1 MEVKMKRVFILKG
14 LDCPNCSAKI
24 EKEVGALPGVE
35 SSVVNLMQQTLTVQ
49 SEKSADATLAEQVET
64 IVHSHEPD
72 VEVSEKTELA
82 VTKVYLLKGLDCPN
96 CSAKI
101 EKEVGELGGVASSTV
116 NLMNQTL
123 TVQAGTSVATSLLD
137 TVTTIVHSHEPDV
150 EVSEKTEP
158 AVTKVYLLKGL
169 DCPNCSAKIEKEVGE
184 LGGVASSTVN
194 LMNQTLTVQAGTSVA
209 TSLLD
214 TVTTIVHSHEPD
226 VEVSEKTEPAV
237 TKVYLLKGLDCP
249 NCSAKIEKEV
259 GELDGVTSS
268 TVNLMNQ
275 TLTVQAG
282 TSVAA
287 SLLDTV
293 TTIVHSHE
301 PDVEVSEKQLEAT
314 APVKKDEKA
323 AVYNDEDKK
332 RTIRLAVGAV
342 VYAIGMAL
350 TVFAKL
356 PTLAELAFLIVAY
369 VILGWDVVWQAVKNI
384 TRGQVFDE
392 HFLMSVSTIGAFA
405 IGEYPEAVAVM
416 LFYQVGEFFQSLA
429 VKRSRKSISDLMDIR
444 PDSATVKR
452 NGVLQ
457 VVSPE
462 SVAVGEI
469 IVVKP
474 GEKIPLDGIV
484 VDGESMLDTKALTG
498 ESVPRSIRKGDEA
511 LSGCINQSGLLTL
524 KVTKSFGESTVS
536 KITDLVENASARKAP
551 TENFITTFARYYTP
565 VVVGMAAVLAIIP
578 PLVLGGGWS
587 EWLRRGFV
595 FLIVSCP
602 CALVISIPLTFFGG
616 IGAASKRGV
625 LVKGSNYLEA
635 LNKVSVVVFDKT
647 GTLTKG
653 VFEVANIIPAAGYQK
668 EQVLEYA
675 AQAESYSNHPIA
687 KSILATYGKPID
699 QKQFS
704 DFEEI
709 SGHGISVMVQGKKV
723 LAGNSKLMESEKIAY
738 AACDAAGTKFY
749 VAADGSYV
757 GCILIADEVKPD
769 SKCAIAELKKIGVE
783 KTVMLTGDDERI
795 GKSVADEL
803 GLDAYYAQLLPDQK
817 VEKLEMLDKQKRQG
831 SKLAFVGDGINDAPV
846 LARAD
851 VGIAMGGLGSDAA
864 IEAADVVLMTDEPSK
879 LVEAIDVAKATK
891 RIVMQNIVIALG
903 IKSVFLVLGALGM
916 AGMWEAVFG
925 DVGVTII
932 AVLNAMRIL
941 KK

>member
-1 MEVKMKRVFILKG
+1 MKRVFILKG

-72 VEVSEKTELA
+72 VEVSEKTEPA

-184 LGGVASSTVN
+184 LDGVTSSTVN

-429 VKRSRKSISDLMDIR
+429 VKRSRKSISDLMDIC

-704 DFEEI
+704 GFEEI

>member
-1 MEVKMKRVFILKG
+1 M
-14 LDCPNCSAKI
+14 
-24 EKEVGALPGVE
+24 
-35 SSVVNLMQQTLTVQ
+35 
-49 SEKSADATLAEQVET
+49 
-64 IVHSHEPD
+64 
-72 VEVSEKTELA
+72 
-82 VTKVYLLKGLDCPN
+82 
-96 CSAKI
+96 
-101 EKEVGELGGVASSTV
+101 
-116 NLMNQTL
+116 
-123 TVQAGTSVATSLLD
+123 
-137 TVTTIVHSHEPDV
+137 
-150 EVSEKTEP
+150 
-158 AVTKVYLLKGL
+158 
-169 DCPNCSAKIEKEVGE
+169 
-184 LGGVASSTVN
+184 
-194 LMNQTLTVQAGTSVA
+194 
-209 TSLLD
+209 
-214 TVTTIVHSHEPD
+214 
-226 VEVSEKTEPAV
+226 
-237 TKVYLLKGLDCP
+237 
-249 NCSAKIEKEV
+249 
-259 GELDGVTSS
+259 
-268 TVNLMNQ
+268 
-275 TLTVQAG
+275 
-282 TSVAA
+282 
-287 SLLDTV
+287 
-293 TTIVHSHE
+293 
-301 PDVEVSEKQLEAT
+301 SEKQLEAT

-429 VKRSRKSISDLMDIR
+429 VKRSRKSISDLMDIC

-704 DFEEI
+704 GFEEI

-738 AACDAAGTKFY
+738 AACDAAGTKCY

>member
-1 MEVKMKRVFILKG
+1 MEFKMKRVFILKG

-72 VEVSEKTELA
+72 VEVSEKTE
-82 VTKVYLLKGLDCPN
+82 
-96 CSAKI
+96 
-101 EKEVGELGGVASSTV
+101 
-116 NLMNQTL
+116 
-123 TVQAGTSVATSLLD
+123 
-137 TVTTIVHSHEPDV
+137 
-150 EVSEKTEP
+150 P

-209 TSLLD
+209 
-214 TVTTIVHSHEPD
+214 
-226 VEVSEKTEPAV
+226 
-237 TKVYLLKGLDCP
+237 
-249 NCSAKIEKEV
+249 
-259 GELDGVTSS
+259 
-268 TVNLMNQ
+268 
-275 TLTVQAG
+275 
-282 TSVAA
+282 A

-301 PDVEVSEKQLEAT
+301 PDVEVSEKQPEAT
-314 APVKKDEKA
+314 APVKKEEKA

-332 RTIRLAVGAV
+332 RTIRLAVGAA

-356 PTLAELAFLIVAY
+356 PTPAELAFLIVAY

-536 KITDLVENASARKAP
+536 KIIDLVENASARKAP

-687 KSILATYGKPID
+687 KSILAAYGKSID

-704 DFEEI
+704 GFEEI

-738 AACDAAGTKFY
+738 SACDAAGTKVY

-769 SKCAIAELKKIGVE
+769 SNRAIAELKKIGVE

-846 LARAD
+846 LACAD

>member
-1 MEVKMKRVFILKG
+1 MEFKMKRVFILKG

-72 VEVSEKTELA
+72 VEVSEKTEPA

-184 LGGVASSTVN
+184 LDGVTSSTVN

-209 TSLLD
+209 ASLLD

-429 VKRSRKSISDLMDIR
+429 VKRSRKSISDLMDIC

-511 LSGCINQSGLLTL
+511 LSGYINQSGLLTL

>member
-1 MEVKMKRVFILKG
+1 M
-14 LDCPNCSAKI
+14 
-24 EKEVGALPGVE
+24 
-35 SSVVNLMQQTLTVQ
+35 
-49 SEKSADATLAEQVET
+49 
-64 IVHSHEPD
+64 
-72 VEVSEKTELA
+72 
-82 VTKVYLLKGLDCPN
+82 
-96 CSAKI
+96 
-101 EKEVGELGGVASSTV
+101 ASSTV

-123 TVQAGTSVATSLLD
+123 TVQAGTSVAT
-137 TVTTIVHSHEPDV
+137 
-150 EVSEKTEP
+150 
-158 AVTKVYLLKGL
+158 
-169 DCPNCSAKIEKEVGE
+169 
-184 LGGVASSTVN
+184 
-194 LMNQTLTVQAGTSVA
+194 
-209 TSLLD
+209 
-214 TVTTIVHSHEPD
+214 
-226 VEVSEKTEPAV
+226 
-237 TKVYLLKGLDCP
+237 
-249 NCSAKIEKEV
+249 
-259 GELDGVTSS
+259 
-268 TVNLMNQ
+268 
-275 TLTVQAG
+275 
-282 TSVAA
+282 

-356 PTLAELAFLIVAY
+356 PTLAELAFLIVTY

-429 VKRSRKSISDLMDIR
+429 VKRSRKSISDLIDIR

-536 KITDLVENASARKAP
+536 KITDLVEKASARKAP

-704 DFEEI
+704 GFEEI
-709 SGHGISVMVQGKKV
+709 SGRGISVMVQGKKV

>member
-1 MEVKMKRVFILKG
+1 MKRVFI
-14 LDCPNCSAKI
+14 
-24 EKEVGALPGVE
+24 
-35 SSVVNLMQQTLTVQ
+35 
-49 SEKSADATLAEQVET
+49 
-64 IVHSHEPD
+64 
-72 VEVSEKTELA
+72 
-82 VTKVYLLKGLDCPN
+82 
-96 CSAKI
+96 
-101 EKEVGELGGVASSTV
+101 
-116 NLMNQTL
+116 
-123 TVQAGTSVATSLLD
+123 
-137 TVTTIVHSHEPDV
+137 
-150 EVSEKTEP
+150 
-158 AVTKVYLLKGL
+158 LKGL

-498 ESVPRSIRKGDEA
+498 ESVPKSIRKGDEA

-536 KITDLVENASARKAP
+536 KIIDLVENASARKAP

-704 DFEEI
+704 GFEEI
-709 SGHGISVMVQGKKV
+709 SGHGISVTVQGKKV

>member
-1 MEVKMKRVFILKG
+1 MKRVFILKG

-123 TVQAGTSVATSLLD
+123 TVQAGASVATSLLD

-194 LMNQTLTVQAGTSVA
+194 LMNQTLTVQAGASVA

-429 VKRSRKSISDLMDIR
+429 VKRSRKSISDLMDIC

-704 DFEEI
+704 GFEEI